1 MGLTTHHSVSLQ
13 SGTAWIFSAAWQLLI
28 IGAWMLVPPAASQ
41 TIDRSKL
48 VDLTSRTGGPAPA
61 VLP

>member
-1 MGLTTHHSVSLQ
+1 MDLFRCVTMLIDMGRCM
-13 SGTAWIFSAAWQLLI
+13 G
-28 IGAWMLVPPAASQ
+28 MLVPPAAGQ

-48 VDLTSRTGGPAPA
+48 VDLTSGIGGPARIIA